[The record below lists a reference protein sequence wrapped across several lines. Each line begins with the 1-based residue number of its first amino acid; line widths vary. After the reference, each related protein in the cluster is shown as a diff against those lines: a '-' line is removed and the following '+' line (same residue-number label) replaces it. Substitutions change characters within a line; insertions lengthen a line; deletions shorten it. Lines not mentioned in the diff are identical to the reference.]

1 MNEGWKTGWVE
12 NECGVKNGKNGN
24 GKNGNGKNG
33 NGSEVKLLKTTGV
46 VVVDE

>member
-1 MNEGWKTGWVE
+1 MRSMNEEWKTGWVE
-12 NECGVKNGKNGN
+12 NKCGVKN

-33 NGSEVKLLKTTGV
+33 NGSEVKLLETTGV

>member
-1 MNEGWKTGWVE
+1 MRSMNEEWKTGWVE

-24 GKNGNGKNG
+24 GKNGNG
-33 NGSEVKLLKTTGV
+33 SEVKLLETTGV